1 MTNIVSKAFKAG
13 LLVGTLDISAASL
26 QSYIKTGKGPA
37 GILKYVASGAFGN
50 AAFSGGAGMIICGL
64 LFHYL
69 IALSFTYFFFLIFA
83 KLYSVLKSKFLIA
96 LVYGVF
102 MWAFMKFIV
111 VSLSATPKFPFDWM
125 NALIGI
131 AILIICISLP
141 LSFIAYR
148 YENLIDK
155 KINN

>member
-1 MTNIVSKAFKAG
+1 MTNIISKTFKAG

-26 QSYIKTGKGPA
+26 QSFIKTGKGPA

-64 LFHYL
+64 LFHYI
-69 IALSFTYFFFLIFA
+69 IALSFTFLFLLIFA
-83 KLYSVLKSKFLIA
+83 RLYSTLKSKLLIA
-96 LVYGVF
+96 LLYGVF

-111 VSLSATPKFPFDWM
+111 VALSATPKFPFDWM
-125 NALIGI
+125 NAIIGI

-141 LSFIAYR
+141 LSFIASR
-148 YENLIDK
+148 YEDSFLK
-155 KINN
+155 KINK

>member
-1 MTNIVSKAFKAG
+1 MTNIISKTFKAG
-13 LLVGTLDISAASL
+13 LLVGTLDISAAFL
-26 QSYIKTGKGPA
+26 QSFIKTGKGPA
-37 GILKYVASGAFGN
+37 GVLKYIASGAFGN

-64 LFHYL
+64 LFHYI
-69 IALSFTYFFFLIFA
+69 IAIFFTFFFFLIFA
-83 KLYSVLKSKFLIA
+83 KLYSALKSKFLIA
-96 LVYGVF
+96 LLYGVF

-111 VSLSATPKFPFDWM
+111 VPLSATPKFPFDWT
-125 NALIGI
+125 NAVIGI

-148 YENLIDK
+148 YENLTDK